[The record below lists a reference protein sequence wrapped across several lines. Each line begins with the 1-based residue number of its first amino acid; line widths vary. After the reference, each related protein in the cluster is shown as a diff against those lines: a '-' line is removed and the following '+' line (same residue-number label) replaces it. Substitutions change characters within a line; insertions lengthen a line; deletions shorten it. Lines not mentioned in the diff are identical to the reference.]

1 MSAKKKLSG
10 AENRKRAAQ
19 KQVQGESFL
28 KKVPKINTFFNNVI
42 PEAQPTEQILNHPV
56 HEENLNPETN
66 LGNTAPT
73 SDRPVDFFR
82 GKYSFQ

>member
-28 KKVPKINTFFNNVI
+28 KKGTKNKYFF
-42 PEAQPTEQILNHPV
+42 
-56 HEENLNPETN
+56 
-66 LGNTAPT
+66 
-73 SDRPVDFFR
+73 
-82 GKYSFQ
+82 